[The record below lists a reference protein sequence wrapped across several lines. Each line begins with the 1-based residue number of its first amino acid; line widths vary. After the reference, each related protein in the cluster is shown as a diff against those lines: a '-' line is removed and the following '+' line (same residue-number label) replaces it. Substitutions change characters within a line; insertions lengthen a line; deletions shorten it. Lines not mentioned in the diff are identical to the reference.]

1 MLSIRTNLRRW
12 AEARRIR
19 RVTLEDARQRARR
32 GAAYLDDADPGWHE
46 RLDPENLALAD
57 GTCCV
62 LGQLHGDFRLGLG
75 RAAIFD
81 LSSAPRASLSPV
93 ELGFL
98 CVQNVPAAWQDQDYA
113 LLDRAWQ
120 EEIVQRRPLAALVRA
135 RHNKPPEPAPLV
147 V

>member
-19 RVTLEDARQRARR
+19 RITLDDARQRARR
-32 GAAYLDDADPGWHE
+32 GAEYLDDVDPGWHA
-46 RLDPENLALAD
+46 RLDPDRLVLAD
-57 GTCCV
+57 GACCV

-98 CVQNVPAAWQDQDYA
+98 CVQDVPPAWQDQDYA
-113 LLDRAWQ
+113 LLDQAWQ
-120 EEIVQRRPLAALVRA
+120 EEIVQRRPLAALVGA
-135 RHNKPPEPAPLV
+135 GHDKPPEPAPQIV
-147 V
+147 